1 MKQNLLL
8 RITSLL
14 TVLLATFHLTSDI
27 VGGEVMTP
35 GAFLTVVIILVVWLC
50 GALLL
55 AERLAGLVILLLGS
69 LFGLV
74 IPFLHLMGPRGFVG
88 RDYFFVWTC
97 LAIGASTAFSLIL
110 SVRGLWNLKRGRPT

>member
-1 MKQNLLL
+1 MKQNWLL

-35 GAFLTVVIILVVWLC
+35 GGFLTVVLILVVWLC
-50 GALLL
+50 GTLLL
-55 AERLAGLVILLLGS
+55 AERLTGLVIVLLGS

-74 IPFLHLMGPRGFVG
+74 VPFLHLMGPRGFVG

-97 LAIGASTAFSLIL
+97 LALGASTAFSLIL
-110 SVRGLWNLKRGRPT
+110 SSLGLWRLREGRP